1 MARAQSRRELLLSSA
16 KKEEETP
23 KEKFVRLILNSN
35 MPPPTNRTPQAQ
47 NFMRKYDKF
56 TFLMVCLA
64 CGAYGAEYYLS
75 NVAGKN
81 VIEKESKQKK

>member
-1 MARAQSRRELLLSSA
+1 MEKKKFLEKTMHRPA
-16 KKEEETP
+16 K
-23 KEKFVRLILNSN
+23 NSN

-81 VIEKESKQKK
+81 VIEKESKQKN